1 MNQRAGCHEHPA
13 KFFTK
18 KCYIRSIARSKM
30 TKSQKEINDVM
41 VQVLEEVIFPR
52 FDQVD
57 EKIQSVDVKVETLKR
72 RVGDLDKKVDALDE
86 KAEVLDEK
94 VDYTNRRLDVL
105 VDWAGFVVN

>member
-1 MNQRAGCHEHPA
+1 MV
-13 KFFTK
+13 
-18 KCYIRSIARSKM
+18 RSKM

-52 FDQVD
+52 FDQLD
-57 EKIQSVDVKVETLKR
+57 GKIQSVDVKVETLKR
-72 RVGDLDKKVDALDE
+72 KVGDLDKKVDVLDE

-105 VDWAGFVVN
+105 VDEFKDHDKRITKLEVRAGFVVN

>member
-52 FDQVD
+52 FDQ
-57 EKIQSVDVKVETLKR
+57 
-72 RVGDLDKKVDALDE
+72 
-86 KAEVLDEK
+86 LDEK
-94 VDYTNRRLDVL
+94 VDYTNRRLDAL